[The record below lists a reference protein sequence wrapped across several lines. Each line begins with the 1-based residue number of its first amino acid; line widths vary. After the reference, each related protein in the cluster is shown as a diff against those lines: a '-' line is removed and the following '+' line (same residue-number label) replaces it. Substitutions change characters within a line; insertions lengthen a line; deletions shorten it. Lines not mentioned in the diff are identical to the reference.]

1 MDLGCSSNCYSRW
14 MFNRFL
20 HLVLLL
26 LSVMVSSYSRLIIK
40 QKKGYFSC
48 CVARHQKGSPI
59 NQINQQSK
67 IIHPPKHPYR
77 VYNVSENERNSHVNN
92 VHKAHSLNKTNNHTS
107 RIAPMPTSPPLNNV
121 KPDTPTSVTQSY
133 MFGNRYVL
141 KIDKP

>member
-26 LSVMVSSYSRLIIK
+26 LSVMISSYSRLIIK

-48 CVARHQKGSPI
+48 CVARHQKRSPI
-59 NQINQQSK
+59 NQI
-67 IIHPPKHPYR
+67 
-77 VYNVSENERNSHVNN
+77 ENERNSHVNN
-92 VHKAHSLNKTNNHTS
+92 FHKAHSLNKTNNHIS
-107 RIAPMPTSPPLNNV
+107 SIAPMPTSPPLNNV

-141 KIDKP
+141 KIDKS